1 MSIFAVLLLTFSA
14 VLHAGWNLLSKKV
27 SPSSAFF
34 LLANAAGCL
43 LLLPMVVFYLPDLPQ
58 FPPAVWPLVTI
69 AGLFQALYMTGLA
82 SAYSHGNITIA
93 YPLLRAIPI
102 LLVALLT
109 TVFDQGKA
117 LSTVDF
123 VGLTVIFVGCI
134 FIPLQSFRDAR
145 LSNIMNL
152 SCLFALFSAMAT
164 VGYTLIDSMA
174 LQVLSDDAQL
184 GLTAVEFSLLY
195 VFFETLGCTM
205 WLLLIVV
212 TSRRRRQMLS
222 ECLTFHRSK
231 AAMAGVAMTLTYALV
246 LISMVF
252 VDNVSYVVAFRQLS
266 IPITVLF
273 GIYLLKE
280 PAGLPKF
287 IGTFTILCGIV
298 LVG

>member
-1 MSIFAVLLLTFSA
+1 MSIFAVLLLTLSA

-43 LLLPMVVFYLPDLPQ
+43 LLLPMVLFYLPDLPQ
-58 FPPAVWPLVTI
+58 FPPTIWSLVIIT
-69 AGLFQALYMTGLA
+69 GLFQALYMAGLA

-164 VGYTLIDSMA
+164 VGYTIVDSMA
-174 LQVLSDDAQL
+174 LKILKDDTLL
-184 GLTAVEFSLLY
+184 GLTAIEFSLLY
-195 VFFETLGCTM
+195 LFFETLSCTA

-212 TSRRRRQMLS
+212 TSRRRRKMLG

-231 AAMAGVAMTLTYALV
+231 VAMAGVAMTLTYALV

-273 GIYLLKE
+273 GVYLLKE

-287 IGTFTILCGIV
+287 IGTLTILCGIV